1 MSAKEL
7 ILVRHAKSSWK
18 NKGLDDHDRPL
29 NERGRRNAPE
39 MGEKL
44 KRQGINP
51 DIVFTSSALRAV
63 VTAKIICEKLRF
75 PFDQIIHETGMYHA
89 DVSEWLGFI
98 GGLDDQWGSVM
109 AFGHNPGLTEL
120 VADVWGLPVAN
131 IPTCGIISL
140 TFGRKVW
147 AAAVIE
153 GPVTASFDYPKNK
166 SAVPEVLA

>member
-29 NERGRRNAPE
+29 NDRGKRNATK
-39 MGEKL
+39 MGDKL

-63 VTAKIICEKLRF
+63 ATAKIICGKLCF
-75 PFDQIIHETGMYHA
+75 PIEQIIHKTGMYHA
-89 DVSEWLGFI
+89 DVSEVLDFI
-98 GGLDDQWGSVM
+98 CGLDDQWGLVM
-109 AFGHNPGLTEL
+109 AFGHNPCLTEL
-120 VADVWGLPVAN
+120 VSDVWGLPVAN
-131 IPTCGIISL
+131 IPTCGVVSL

-147 AAAVIE
+147 AEAVFE
-153 GPVTASFDYPKNK
+153 GPVTANFDYPKNK